1 MHPALRKRTPM
12 SLTAPLLSCLRVSAV
27 PKLLSIVRPE
37 EAAAYRPLPKPE
49 DPPQLQAHQ
58 RMEEIAQRPE
68 RQPVLHGVL
77 DDSPFFSIVKP
88 VGVPPEPVGTAHLLV
103 HEPVGW
109 LPVHDACLPAQRNTE
124 KAQSVVDCGPF
135 FHWDRLWCEDLEV
148 QFRRCN
154 ALQVGSI
161 REKGEHLFAWQR
173 QLHGRLENMEGHITY
188 CERNG
193 WSL

>member
-1 MHPALRKRTPM
+1 MEDIAKR
-12 SLTAPLLSCLRVSAV
+12 R
-27 PKLLSIVRPE
+27 
-37 EAAAYRPLPKPE
+37 
-49 DPPQLQAHQ
+49 
-58 RMEEIAQRPE
+58 E
-68 RQPVLHGVL
+68 RQPIVHGVF
-77 DDSPFFSIVKP
+77 DDCRFLSAVEP
-88 VGVPPEPVGTAHLLV
+88 VGVSPETIRATHLLV

-148 QFRRCN
+148 QFRRGN